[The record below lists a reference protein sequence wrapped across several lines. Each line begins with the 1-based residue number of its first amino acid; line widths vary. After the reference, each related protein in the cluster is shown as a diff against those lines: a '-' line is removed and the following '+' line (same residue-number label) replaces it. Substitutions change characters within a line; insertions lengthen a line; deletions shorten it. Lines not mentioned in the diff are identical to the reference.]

1 MKKREIQELKN
12 RALAELQKILHEKSE
27 SLRKLKYDLA
37 AGKLK
42 KVSSIKELKKD
53 VARIK
58 TFINLGE
65 LKEKNGK

>member
-1 MKKREIQELKN
+1 MKRREIQELKN
-12 RALAELQKILHEKSE
+12 RVLGELEKLVREKEE
-27 SLRKLKYDLA
+27 SLRKLKYDLV

-53 VARIK
+53 IARIK
-58 TFINLGE
+58 TFMN

>member
-12 RALAELQKILHEKSE
+12 RALGELEKILRDKEE
-27 SLRKLKYDLA
+27 SLRKLKYDLV

-42 KVSSIKELKKD
+42 KISSIKEFKKD
-53 VARIK
+53 IARIK
-58 TFINLGE
+58 TFMN